1 MILTTIQ
8 TRALHK
14 YAVFLLAI
22 FICTGVTQQYGG
34 FHGTDKTSKTD
45 LLNVWTDIF
54 QFIVHEVLSKMLP
67 QGRRHMY
74 LYDQGDFINKTI
86 QALQNSGILNVDVG
100 SLSSFFH
107 CMTNCMG
114 GNILQNVNR
123 IFFCQSTCMKGPSHT
138 LSLVGR

>member
-74 LYDQGDFINKTI
+74 LYDQ
-86 QALQNSGILNVDVG
+86 AGILNVDVG